1 MPLGTSDDGT
11 AQAPTARPGH
21 AVGITTLVFHSKP
34 CNAAERPRGQART
47 NLH

>member
-1 MPLGTSDDGT
+1 MALGASDEGT
-11 AQAPTARPGH
+11 AQAPTARPGR

-34 CNAAERPRGQART
+34 CNAPGRPRGQART